1 MIVLTVG
8 ALELILMIQSARVC
22 VGGWPAGQKRG
33 HAIASTAGL
42 ARGQVERVMIHKAR
56 GAMIPLVRGADDDE
70 EAKKLLPWP
79 DQILIE
85 TTPLRRY
92 YSYTTIEALY

>member
-42 ARGQVERVMIHKAR
+42 ARVQVERVMIHKVHSPEHELAGLMMTKKPPPPPHGVGLHGAAAAADR
-56 GAMIPLVRGADDDE
+56 GSTPLVG
-70 EAKKLLPWP
+70 
-79 DQILIE
+79 
-85 TTPLRRY
+85 
-92 YSYTTIEALY
+92 